1 MIMTSEILYLNK
13 EMKKRENK
21 GDLTMKMN
29 WKKMMIAG
37 ALALGAAGMLAGCG
51 GGDKKEAASSAAGG
65 KPAKIVAGMDDTF
78 APMGFRDDSGKIV
91 GFDIDMANAVSKEIG
106 VPIEFK
112 PIDWASKETELNSGR
127 IDCIWNGFT
136 MTPERQKKL
145 AFTKPYMD
153 NIQVYAVLN
162 DSPVKSP
169 DDLKGKK
176 IAIQEASTAETAL
189 NRDEAFKNS
198 FSEIKAYPDLA
209 ACFMD
214 LESGRCDAVL
224 ADSVLIEYYMTKK
237 PGQFKELEGVVSKDT
252 FSIGIK
258 KDNEALVKL
267 LDEGIAKVV
276 ASGEAAKISQKWFG
290 KDVVLK

>member
-1 MIMTSEILYLNK
+1 MKISKMGTG
-13 EMKKRENK
+13 EM
-21 GDLTMKMN
+21 TMKM
-29 WKKMMIAG
+29 KKLMIAG
-37 ALALGAAGMLAGCG
+37 MLALGACGMLAGCG
-51 GGDKKEAASSAAGG
+51 GGDKAASSAAKAASG

-91 GFDIDMANAVSKEIG
+91 GFDIDMAEAVSKEIG

-136 MTPERQKKL
+136 MTSERTKKL

-162 DSPVKSP
+162 DSAVKTLE
-169 DDLKGKK
+169 DLKGKK
-176 IAIQEASTAETAL
+176 ISIQEASTAETAL
-189 NRDEAFKNS
+189 NRDENLKKS
-198 FSEIKAYPDLA
+198 FSEIKAYPDLT

-258 KDNEALVKL
+258 KDNQALVDL
-267 LDEGIAKVV
+267 LNDGIAKVV
-276 ASGEAAKISQKWFG
+276 ASGEAKKISEKWFG

>member
-1 MIMTSEILYLNK
+1 MK
-13 EMKKRENK
+13 MKK
-21 GDLTMKMN
+21 L
-29 WKKMMIAG
+29 MIAG
-37 ALALGAAGMLAGCG
+37 VLALGACGMLAGCG
-51 GGDKKEAASSAAGG
+51 GGDKAASGAAKAASG

-78 APMGFRDDSGKIV
+78 APMGFRDDNGKIV
-91 GFDIDMANAVSKEIG
+91 GFDIDMAEAVSKAIG

-136 MTPERQKKL
+136 MTPERTKKL

-162 DSPVKSP
+162 DSTVKTP
-169 DDLKGKK
+169 EDLKGKK
-176 IAIQEASTAETAL
+176 ISIQEASTAETAL
-189 NRDEAFKNS
+189 NRDENFKKS
-198 FSEIKAYPDLA
+198 FSEIKAYPDLT

-237 PGQFKELEGVVSKDT
+237 PGQFRELEGVVSKDT

-258 KDNEALVKL
+258 KDNQALVDL
-267 LDEGIAKVV
+267 LNDGIAKVV
-276 ASGEAAKISQKWFG
+276 ASGEAKKISEKWFG